1 MGAFINIRIIETD
14 HRRLVFGNRRKF
26 GSQRGVHLVQPFCH
40 RLLHTDTEHLYRHR
54 IQLRHFIVHCQDNNP
69 HWRCLNQQIQ
79 EVILLAHAQPFIL
92 ELLHHSVKDIHNA
105 VCFVL
110 PYPAETTT
118 EILLAQQLHTAAY
131 GVHRFHY
138 LIIEYYQI
146 DKDKPDEPLQ
156 YVQIQ
161 RRLPTQQIYQHSTQ
175 TEQKKDKY
183 EEKEFYAHGT

>member
-1 MGAFINIRIIETD
+1 M
-14 HRRLVFGNRRKF
+14 
-26 GSQRGVHLVQPFCH
+26 
-40 RLLHTDTEHLYRHR
+40 
-54 IQLRHFIVHCQDNNP
+54 RHFIVHCQDNNP

-92 ELLHHSVKDIHNA
+92 ELLHHTIKDVHNA

-110 PYPAETTT
+110 PYPAETAT

-131 GVHRFHY
+131 GVHRLHY

-156 YVQIQ
+156 HVQIQ
-161 RRLPTQQIYQHSTQ
+161 RRLSTQQIYQHSTQ

>member
-1 MGAFINIRIIETD
+1 M
-14 HRRLVFGNRRKF
+14 
-26 GSQRGVHLVQPFCH
+26 
-40 RLLHTDTEHLYRHR
+40 
-54 IQLRHFIVHCQDNNP
+54 
-69 HWRCLNQQIQ
+69 
-79 EVILLAHAQPFIL
+79 ILLAHAQPFIL

-105 VCFVL
+105 VCLVL
-110 PYPAETTT
+110 PYPAETAT
-118 EILLAQQLHTAAY
+118 EILLAQQLHTAAD
-131 GVHRFHY
+131 GIHRLHY

-161 RRLPTQQIYQHSTQ
+161 KRLPTQQIYQHSTQ